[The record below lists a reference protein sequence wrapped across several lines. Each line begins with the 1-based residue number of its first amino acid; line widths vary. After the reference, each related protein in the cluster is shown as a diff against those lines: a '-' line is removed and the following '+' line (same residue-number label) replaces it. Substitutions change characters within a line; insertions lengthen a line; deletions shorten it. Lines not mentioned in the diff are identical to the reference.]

1 MFVTGEY
8 DPSGKVSLVKPWA
21 AAWVQNMAVSIM
33 ANIILV
39 ALIVS
44 MV

>member
-1 MFVTGEY
+1 
-8 DPSGKVSLVKPWA
+8 VKPWA